1 MPSSC
6 RHHASSQAS
15 NAAPV
20 SHHDTSSTSFLTP
33 KKKTKAVN
41 YSPGKKPSRGDQ
53 QTVDQ

>member
-20 SHHDTSSTSFLTP
+20 PHHATSSNSFLTP

-53 QTVDQ
+53 QTADQ